1 MTNQNHI
8 AQDQTAGEQT
18 ARNFAARNHTRSRSR
33 LILLLIVLMFGGSFG
48 AALVLHYSGWQPTRT
63 RNHGE
68 FIAPAIDLTD
78 IAVRRLDGSSYPW
91 QPSEEIWRVL
101 VDASGDDRDRAELL
115 DVLERVWRS
124 EGRHADRLDVLWIGP
139 RPQGAP
145 GFRRLVEIAAD
156 PALSARLAASQPLDG
171 SLYVLDPSGYAV
183 LRYRPGFDPSGLS
196 KDLYRLVK

>member
-1 MTNQNHI
+1 MTAHNHS
-8 AQDQTAGEQT
+8 AKSHPVQG
-18 ARNFAARNHTRSRSR
+18 RTRTRSR

-68 FIAPAIDLTD
+68 FIEPAIDLTD
-78 IAVRRLDGSSYPW
+78 IALQRLDGSPYPW
-91 QPSEEIWRVL
+91 QPSQEIWRVL
-101 VDASGDDRDRAELL
+101 VDASGSDLDRAELL

-124 EGRHADRLDVLWIGP
+124 EGRHADHLDVLWIGP
-139 RPQGAP
+139 RPEGTP

-156 PALSARLAASQPLDG
+156 PDLSARLAESHAADG